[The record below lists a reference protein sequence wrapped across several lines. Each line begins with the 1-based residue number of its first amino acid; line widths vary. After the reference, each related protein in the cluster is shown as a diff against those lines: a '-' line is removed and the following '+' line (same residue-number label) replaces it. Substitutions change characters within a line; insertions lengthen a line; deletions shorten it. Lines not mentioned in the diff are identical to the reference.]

1 MPRSFLVKRC
11 GLSHLRATTTT
22 YIHGCTS
29 RTLDPLE
36 LKTGSW
42 AGPLFEHK
50 VSAVNCKYEREK
62 LQLFG
67 GDPHVSCS
75 TISSNASVPE
85 ENMAFAPPTQSAWT
99 DPHGLLC
106 LSSLKAH
113 IYKSHGG
120 RAHPPSTHLE
130 SSRAVNEQSSHREK
144 ERTFGCTECGKV
156 FRRSSTLSTHLLIH
170 SDTRPYPCLY
180 CTKRFHQKSDMK
192 KHTFTH
198 TGEKPHVCQVCG
210 KAFSQSSNLL
220 THSRKHEQRPFHS
233 FQHKVDVLQHQE
245 RQIMK

>member
-99 DPHGLLC
+99 DPH
-106 LSSLKAH
+106 
-113 IYKSHGG
+113 
-120 RAHPPSTHLE
+120 
-130 SSRAVNEQSSHREK
+130 